1 MKTILATGGLGF
13 VGSHT
18 CVALLQKGYDVL
30 VIDSLVNSSEDILK
44 NLNKI
49 LQKGNTTIN
58 KFTNEKKQN
67 KKQTQSIAILLRT
80 YQLLMNQSISSLHT
94 LHHVNA

>member
-49 LQKGNTTIN
+49 LQKEEN
-58 KFTNEKKQN
+58 KQN
-67 KKQTQSIAILLRT
+67 SGTIHFVKGDIRDRKLLNSIFAEDYNYTPNIE
-80 YQLLMNQSISSLHT
+80 
-94 LHHVNA
+94 